1 MIGVSF
7 TGHDGRRSE
16 FSVQGAEDA
25 AKRMSGI
32 SEGSSRE
39 TAGDAM
45 RLFQSVRRQ
54 KAKQPAFPQEQQNEK
69 VMPGGS
75 VVRGMDGALCLRGEE
90 GNPLVP
96 GTKMYAAKDGDKGFF
111 SFDEIDPPVRG
122 AVVGRDVGDESQSYD
137 ANDAVRDRPDG
148 TSWAMRYLTEE
159 KWKKDDVTG
168 LITVYKYFRLVYY
181 SALGRAI
188 GCSKEWREVLFAFL
202 PGSGGGGQWEV
213 RPVKNSNDQ
222 VTEFLFGAASD
233 LGTES
238 DNVDDIREKDAV
250 TSVKVLTCPGG
261 A

>member
-75 VVRGMDGALCLRGEE
+75 VVRGMDGSLCLRGEE

-96 GTKMYAAKDGDKGFF
+96 GTRMYAAKEAYYRATG
-111 SFDEIDPPVRG
+111 
-122 AVVGRDVGDESQSYD
+122 
-137 ANDAVRDRPDG
+137 NDRR
-148 TSWAMRYLTEE
+148 RRNE
-159 KWKKDDVTG
+159 
-168 LITVYKYFRLVYY
+168 
-181 SALGRAI
+181 
-188 GCSKEWREVLFAFL
+188 
-202 PGSGGGGQWEV
+202 
-213 RPVKNSNDQ
+213 
-222 VTEFLFGAASD
+222 
-233 LGTES
+233 
-238 DNVDDIREKDAV
+238 
-250 TSVKVLTCPGG
+250 
-261 A
+261 

>member
-75 VVRGMDGALCLRGEE
+75 VVRGMDGSLCLRGEE

-96 GTKMYAAKDGDKGFF
+96 GTRMYAAKNGDKGFF

-122 AVVGRDVGDESQSYD
+122 AVVGRNVGDESQSYD

-148 TSWAMRYLTEE
+148 TAWAMRYFMEQ
-159 KWKKDDVTG
+159 KWNRDNATG
-168 LITVYKYFRLVYY
+168 LITVYNYFRLVYY

-188 GCSKEWREVLFAFL
+188 GCSKEWREMAFSFL
-202 PGSGGGGQWEV
+202 PGAGGGKWEV
-213 RPVKNSNDQ
+213 RPVKNEDDQ
-222 VTEFLFGAASD
+222 VTEFLFGAAND
-233 LGTES
+233 LGSES
-238 DNVDDIREKDAV
+238 DDVSEIREKDTV